1 MKTQHKV
8 KRQVT
13 DHKKI
18 TATHTTPK
26 PDWILKLL
34 QIIKKKIK
42 MHKMSKIKATNRDFT
57 EETTQMVNKHMKKC
71 SMSLVIRAMQMNTTT
86 EC

>member
-1 MKTQHKV
+1 
-8 KRQVT
+8 
-13 DHKKI
+13 
-18 TATHTTPK
+18 
-26 PDWILKLL
+26 
-34 QIIKKKIK
+34 
-42 MHKMSKIKATNRDFT
+42 MSKIKATNRDFT